1 MHRLTAEGF
10 SLSLKLDISESDIK
24 YPSNTIMSVS
34 VSSHEFSAA
43 SGMDI
48 DIKEF
53 GAFAVSLKSMYDE
66 LSGEAAIQEAYGYH
80 RSIAFS
86 ADKSGHISVKGYLCD
101 ELKNHE
107 FYFSNSFDQT
117 FLRDFACELF
127 DCYSKYASQNI

>member
-10 SLSLKLDISESDIK
+10 SLSLELDISESDIK
-24 YPSNTIMSVS
+24 YPSNTIMSVK
-34 VSSHEFSAA
+34 VSSDGFSAA

-48 DIKEF
+48 DIKKF

-101 ELKNHE
+101 DLKNHE

-127 DCYSKYASQNI
+127 ACYSKYASQNI